1 MMKGNKGV
9 TLVALVI
16 TIIVLLILAG
26 VSISLVVGDNGVL
39 SQAMDAADQ
48 TGLSTVEEQI
58 NLAVGSAVADWV
70 DEKYISGGTT
80 TLDEYLLEY
89 DLASNMNSGIQ
100 IVSKDDAFVPSEGE
114 GVPEGQMEANIVLS
128 YNGQNYTCKIVMPE
142 GKNTASVTSVAL
154 AAD

>member
-1 MMKGNKGV
+1 MKGNKGV

>member
-1 MMKGNKGV
+1 MKGNKGV

-39 SQAMDAADQ
+39 SQAMNAADQ

>member
-1 MMKGNKGV
+1 MKGNKGV

-39 SQAMDAADQ
+39 SQAMNAADQ

-58 NLAVGSAVADWV
+58 NLAVGSAVADWI

>member
-1 MMKGNKGV
+1 MKGNKGV

-80 TLDEYLLEY
+80 TLDEYLLDY

>member
-1 MMKGNKGV
+1 MKGNKGV
-9 TLVALVI
+9 TLVALVV

-80 TLDEYLLEY
+80 TLDEYLLDY